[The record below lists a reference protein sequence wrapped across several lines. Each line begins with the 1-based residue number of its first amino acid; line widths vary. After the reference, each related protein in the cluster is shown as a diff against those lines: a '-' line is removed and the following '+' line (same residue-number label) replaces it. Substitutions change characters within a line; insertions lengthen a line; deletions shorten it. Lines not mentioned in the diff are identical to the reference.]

1 MELKSNERERLHRL
15 MDELY
20 LAGRQDE
27 RGIYSD
33 VDLGDED
40 YSVRQSGAD
49 ERRRL
54 MEFVEQMLRDA
65 G

>member
-1 MELKSNERERLHRL
+1 